1 MGVNREI
8 IKSLSCGISAKGPA
22 VPVEKRNARTLP
34 DLLVKYIDLYNV
46 MGTWFA
52 FIIFPCVASI
62 QH

>member
-1 MGVNREI
+1 MAGLKYIGSLYGGSEI
-8 IKSLSCGISAKGPA
+8 YRQSVVVL
-22 VPVEKRNARTLP
+22 
-34 DLLVKYIDLYNV
+34 KYIDSLYGGSEIYRVSIV